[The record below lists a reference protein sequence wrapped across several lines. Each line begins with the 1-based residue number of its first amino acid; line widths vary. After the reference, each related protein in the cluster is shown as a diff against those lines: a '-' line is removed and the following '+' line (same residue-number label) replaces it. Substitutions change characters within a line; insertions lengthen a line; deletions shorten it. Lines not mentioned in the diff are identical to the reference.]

1 MKTHAAVI
9 LAAGKGT
16 RMKSQTPKVL
26 HRICGRE
33 MLSLVVST
41 AQQLSLS
48 PIVVVV
54 PKDSQPIQNAL
65 GDSIGYAVQEE
76 QLGTGHALLQAQ
88 PSLNGV
94 DNVLVLYG
102 DVPLIREE
110 TLQHMMQLHEP
121 GWVVVMGVSGKA
133 SGSETV
139 PGNSSMAAI
148 TSSAVW

>member
-54 PKDSQPIQNAL
+54 PKDSQPIQDAL
-65 GDSIGYAVQEE
+65 GSSIGYAVQEK

-88 PSLNGV
+88 S
-94 DNVLVLYG
+94 D
-102 DVPLIREE
+102 IRFRFESC
-110 TLQHMMQLHEP
+110 L
-121 GWVVVMGVSGKA
+121 
-133 SGSETV
+133 
-139 PGNSSMAAI
+139 
-148 TSSAVW
+148 